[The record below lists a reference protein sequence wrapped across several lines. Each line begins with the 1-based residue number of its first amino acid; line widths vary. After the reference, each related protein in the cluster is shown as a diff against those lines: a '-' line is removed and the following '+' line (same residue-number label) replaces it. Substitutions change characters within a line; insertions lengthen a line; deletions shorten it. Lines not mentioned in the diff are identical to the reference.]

1 MRRGLAPS
9 LVELAAR
16 RSRRTR
22 DAAARLDLLLST
34 GPRYA
39 WRLVREAR
47 LLDGAGGDANDRIY
61 AGIWEDAAAA
71 VGARI
76 EHLPHDVIELHL
88 GAASTRVWRQWVML
102 DDVVTVRVALDRTL
116 SHRLVAGAGLPV
128 PTTRRAPVADISSV
142 ARLLDEPGAVCV
154 VKPASGTGGG
164 RGTTAGVRTPAQM
177 ARAALLASR
186 HDDEVLVERQARGDV
201 YRFLFLDG
209 ELLDVV
215 RRLPPTVTGDG
226 HSSVRDLIGLE
237 NRRRITARG
246 DAGLSLITANLDAVF
261 TLAAAGL
268 DLGSVPDAGTRVQ
281 VKTVTNQSGPA
292 DNHTVREP
300 VAPEL
305 VAEARSAAAA
315 VGVRLAGVDVITP
328 DLTAP
333 LRAAGGVII
342 EVNGGP
348 GLHHH
353 YHVAD
358 RAGATRVAVPVLRRL
373 LDLASATPSSV
384 S

>member
-1 MRRGLAPS
+1 VTSRGLAPA
-9 LVELAAR
+9 LVGLAAR
-16 RSRRTR
+16 RSRRAR

-39 WRLVREAR
+39 WRLAHESR
-47 LLDGAGGDANDRIY
+47 LLHGGGSDANDRVY
-61 AGIWEDAAAA
+61 AGIWAEAAET
-71 VGARI
+71 VGAQI
-76 EHLPHDVIELHL
+76 EHLPSDVIELRL
-88 GAASTRVWRQWVML
+88 GASSTRVWRQWVML

-116 SHRLVAGAGLPV
+116 SHRLVSAAGLPV
-128 PTTRRAPVADISSV
+128 PTSRRAPVSDLSGV
-142 ARLLDEPGAVCV
+142 AGMLDEPGALCV

-164 RGTTAGVRTPAQM
+164 RGTTAGVRTRAQL

-201 YRFLFLDG
+201 YRFLFLEG

-215 RRLPPTVTGDG
+215 RRLPPTLTGDG
-226 HSSVRDLIGLE
+226 HSSVRELIDAE
-237 NRRRITARG
+237 NRRRIDARG
-246 DAGLSLITANLDAVF
+246 DAGLSLVTANLDAVF

-268 DLGSVPDAGTRVQ
+268 DLGSVPESGARVQ

-300 VAPEL
+300 VSPEL
-305 VAEARSAAAA
+305 VAEARSAAVA
-315 VGVRLAGVDVITP
+315 VGVRLAGVDLITP
-328 DLTAP
+328 DLSAP

-373 LDLASATPSSV
+373 LA
-384 S
+384 

>member
-1 MRRGLAPS
+1 VTSRGLAPA
-9 LVELAAR
+9 LVGLAAR
-16 RSRRTR
+16 RSRRAR

-39 WRLVREAR
+39 WRLAHESR
-47 LLDGAGGDANDRIY
+47 LLQGSGSDANDRVY
-61 AGIWEDAAAA
+61 AGIWAEAAEA
-71 VGARI
+71 VGAEI
-76 EHLPHDVIELHL
+76 EHLPSDVIELRL
-88 GAASTRVWRQWVML
+88 GASSTRVWRQWVML

-116 SHRLVAGAGLPV
+116 SHRLVSGAGLPV
-128 PTTRRAPVADISSV
+128 PTSRRAPVSDLSGVADM
-142 ARLLDEPGAVCV
+142 LDEPGALCV
-154 VKPASGTGGG
+154 VKPATGTGGG
-164 RGTTAGVRTPAQM
+164 RGTTAGVRTRAQL

-215 RRLPPTVTGDG
+215 RRLPPTLTGDG
-226 HSSVRDLIGLE
+226 HSSVRELIDAE
-237 NRRRITARG
+237 NRRRIDARG
-246 DAGLSLITANLDAVF
+246 DAGLSLVTANLDAVF

-268 DLGSVPDAGTRVQ
+268 DLGSVPESEARVQ

-315 VGVRLAGVDVITP
+315 VGVRLAGVDLITP
-328 DLTAP
+328 DLSAP

-358 RAGATRVAVPVLRRL
+358 RVGATRVAVPVLRRL
-373 LDLASATPSSV
+373 LA
-384 S
+384 

>member
-1 MRRGLAPS
+1 M
-9 LVELAAR
+9 
-16 RSRRTR
+16 R

-39 WRLVREAR
+39 WRLAHEAR
-47 LLDGAGGDANDRIY
+47 ALHGGGVDANDRVY
-61 AGIWEDAAAA
+61 AGIWAEAAAA
-71 VGARI
+71 VGAKI
-76 EHLPHDVIELHL
+76 EQLPSDVIELRI

-128 PTTRRAPVADISSV
+128 PASRRAPVSDLSGVADMLSEPD
-142 ARLLDEPGAVCV
+142 ALLV

-164 RGTTAGVRTPAQM
+164 RGTTAGVRTRAQL

-215 RRLPPTVTGDG
+215 RRLPATLTGDG
-226 HSSVRDLIGLE
+226 RSSVRELIDAE
-237 NRRRITARG
+237 NRHRIESRG

-261 TLAAAGL
+261 TLAASGR
-268 DLGSVPDAGTRVQ
+268 DLGSVPESGARVQ

-315 VGVRLAGVDVITP
+315 VGVRLAGVDLITP
-328 DLTAP
+328 DLSAP
-333 LRAAGGVII
+333 LAASGGVII

-353 YHVAD
+353 YLVAD
-358 RAGATRVAVPVLRRL
+358 RAGATRVAVPVVRL
-373 LDLASATPSSV
+373 LLS
-384 S
+384 